1 MQMAAEVV
9 QWLESLA
16 TVAFP
21 DLRIDFLTNAG
32 AIAVVVA
39 WCGQNLSL
47 GSIVSPLSD
56 YKLFLPQVSKE
67 DSILYS

>member
-21 DLRIDFLTNAG
+21 DLRIDFFTIAG
-32 AIAVVVA
+32 AIAVVAA

-56 YKLFLPQVSKE
+56 YKLFLLQVSKE
-67 DSILYS
+67 DYVLYR